1 MGFLYQIEAKQD
13 QLRKAYDAKHGR
25 KKPVVAVPVLATVT
39 PVHNAEEPVVVAP
52 APKRIVKRTVPTEQ
66 LIAVTLPVSLHT
78 RIAALM
84 AADNYKG
91 SKKEFVASIL
101 DTVFNILE
109 AETTH

>member
-1 MGFLYQIEAKQD
+1 MGFLYQIEAKQSE
-13 QLRKAYDAKHGR
+13 LRKAYDAKHG
-25 KKPVVAVPVLATVT
+25 KPVVAAPALAVVT
-39 PVHNAEEPVVVAP
+39 SAQSAEEPVIV
-52 APKRIVKRTVPTEQ
+52 APKRIVPKRTVPTEQ

-91 SKKEFVASIL
+91 SKKEFVASLL
-101 DTVFNILE
+101 DMVFTILE

>member
-25 KKPVVAVPVLATVT
+25 KKPVVAAPALAVVPSAQS
-39 PVHNAEEPVVVAP
+39 AEEPVIV
-52 APKRIVKRTVPTEQ
+52 APKRIVPKRTVPTEQ

-91 SKKEFVASIL
+91 SKKEFVASLL
-101 DTVFNILE
+101 DMVFNILE

>member
-1 MGFLYQIEAKQD
+1 MGFLYQIEAKQSE
-13 QLRKAYDAKHGR
+13 LRKAYDAKHG
-25 KKPVVAVPVLATVT
+25 KK
-39 PVHNAEEPVVVAP
+39 PVVVAP
-52 APKRIVKRTVPTEQ
+52 ALAVVPSAQSAEEPVIVAPKRIVPKRTVPTEQ

-91 SKKEFVASIL
+91 SKKEFVASLL
-101 DTVFNILE
+101 DMVFNILE